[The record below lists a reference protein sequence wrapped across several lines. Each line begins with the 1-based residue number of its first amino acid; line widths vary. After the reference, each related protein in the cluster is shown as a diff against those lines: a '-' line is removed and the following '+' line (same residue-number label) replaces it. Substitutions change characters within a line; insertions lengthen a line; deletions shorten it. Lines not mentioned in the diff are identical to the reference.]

1 MQKSI
6 KKSGYYGLTTLACLD
21 KDYQTI
27 ITSVTTLII
36 LTYSN
41 KNSRF
46 FNKKSKLLKKELI
59 FPIKLTFCLFFK
71 TKLVCFVS
79 TLVV

>member
-1 MQKSI
+1 MIIKYNHKNLKKYAKMH

-41 KNSRF
+41 KISSI
-46 FNKKSKLLKKELI
+46 FNKK
-59 FPIKLTFCLFFK
+59 TD
-71 TKLVCFVS
+71 FV
-79 TLVV
+79 

>member
-36 LTYSN
+36 LTYSSQFYDN
-41 KNSRF
+41 F
-46 FNKKSKLLKKELI
+46 FIRHVSFLIKS
-59 FPIKLTFCLFFK
+59 P
-71 TKLVCFVS
+71 TKRGKHIQ
-79 TLVV
+79 